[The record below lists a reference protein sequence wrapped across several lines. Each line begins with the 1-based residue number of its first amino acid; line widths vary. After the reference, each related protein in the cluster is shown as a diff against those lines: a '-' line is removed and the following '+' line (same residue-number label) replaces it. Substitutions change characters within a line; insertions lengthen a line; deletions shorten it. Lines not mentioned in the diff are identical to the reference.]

1 MNDLSAEDTDALKA
15 LITRS
20 NLDGVQFHEIYAKI
34 NDDIPDG
41 IAREDAD
48 VELHYQTR
56 TSDSDFGVR
65 VTVNVTS
72 DSGNARVVVA
82 AEYSL
87 ESGGA
92 PEPTLLDL
100 FASEVA
106 IMTLFPFVRE
116 GIQSATSRVF
126 GVPLLLPVL
135 ERGQIRSNTSAK
147 GTD

>member
-1 MNDLSAEDTDALKA
+1 MSDLSVDETKALRA

-20 NLDGVQFHEIYAKI
+20 NLHGVQFHEIYAKL

-41 IAREDAD
+41 VTRETAD
-48 VELHYQTR
+48 VKLQYQTR
-56 TSDSDFGVR
+56 TSDEDFGIR

-72 DSGNARVVVA
+72 ASGEARVVVA
-82 AEYSL
+82 ADYTL
-87 ESGGA
+87 ESGKA
-92 PEPTLLDL
+92 PEATLLDL

-135 ERGQIRSNTSAK
+135 ERGQIRGNASPEK
-147 GTD
+147 

>member
-1 MNDLSAEDTDALKA
+1 MNEPSKEETEALKD

-20 NLDGVQFHEIYAKI
+20 SLDGVQFHEIYAKI
-34 NDDIPDG
+34 NDDIHEG
-41 IAREDAD
+41 VAREDAD
-48 VELHYQTR
+48 VEFQYQTR
-56 TSDSDFGVR
+56 TSDEDFGVR

-72 DSGNARVVVA
+72 NSGTARVVVA
-82 AEYSL
+82 AEYAI

-92 PEPTLLDL
+92 PEADLLDL

-106 IMTLFPFVRE
+106 VMTLFPFVRE

-135 ERGQIRSNTSAK
+135 ERGQIRRNTSIKDA
-147 GTD
+147 D